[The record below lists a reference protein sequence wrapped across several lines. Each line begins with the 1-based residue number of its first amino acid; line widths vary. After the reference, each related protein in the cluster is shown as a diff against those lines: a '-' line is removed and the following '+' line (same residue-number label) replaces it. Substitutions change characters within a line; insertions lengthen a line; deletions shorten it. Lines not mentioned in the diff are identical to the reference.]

1 MLIVNKDRL
10 FLENV
15 GAVRELSKVDLTSKL
30 SGSSQFS
37 CYQVTDNLGHRI
49 EELESHTVR
58 MTRLSSLGSVKS
70 SASLSTNSSIC
81 RRSGKRRSTTG
92 DGSVFRSRWVQGA
105 ILALVSIM
113 TLCLVAMATL
123 YILQVRPD
131 IFNVD
136 CQMIDFQYVQ
146 KVDEFPVL
154 PEGNTSVTASST
166 LPPWSRRTTTTRRT
180 SMMTTVRAS
189 VSTARLVT
197 VRTPKVMS
205 STSTTL
211 PPLFSS
217 TSRTSKTF
225 PAIGKPHDCNGNVK
239 SSLSKI

>member
-1 MLIVNKDRL
+1 
-10 FLENV
+10 
-15 GAVRELSKVDLTSKL
+15 
-30 SGSSQFS
+30 
-37 CYQVTDNLGHRI
+37 
-49 EELESHTVR
+49 

-81 RRSGKRRSTTG
+81 RRSGKRRSTG

-123 YILQVRPD
+123 YVLQVRPASTM
-131 IFNVD
+131 D

-146 KVDEFPVL
+146 KEEPEFPLL
-154 PEGNTSVTASST
+154 PEGNISVTTSST
-166 LPPWSRRTTTTRRT
+166 LPPRTTWSTRRP
-180 SMMTTVRAS
+180 SLVTTVRAR
-189 VSTARLVT
+189 VSTARLAT

-205 STSTTL
+205 SSSTQ

-217 TSRTSKTF
+217 TSRTSKNF
-225 PAIGKPHDCNGNVK
+225 PAIGKPHDCNGKVIKK
-239 SSLSKI
+239 S